1 MLRGRAG
8 EQAEIDRLLAAAR
21 AGTSGV
27 LVVRGQAGIGKSALL
42 DYAHERAEGFRV
54 LRGTGVEPEAELPF
68 AALHLLLR
76 SGLDR
81 IDALP
86 PAQAAALR
94 GALGLGAA
102 APENRF
108 LVGLATLS
116 MLAELAGDGSLLC
129 LVDDAQWLDRASLDT
144 LLFAA
149 RRLEAEGVVL
159 IFAAREGLPAA
170 GLPELHLHGL
180 DRTAAAG
187 LLSPDMS
194 PDVRERIIE
203 EAQGNP
209 LALIELPAALTAG
222 QRAGRLNPVEVIPVT
237 GRVQEAF
244 EARIRS
250 LPEPA
255 QEALLVLAA
264 DGRGTLGGLVRAGVS
279 PADLEPAERARLIT
293 VDDAGAAFR
302 HPLIRAAAYRNAP
315 LARRLAAHRALAR
328 ALDGEEDADR
338 RAWHLAAATAA
349 PDEEVAAELE
359 RAAER
364 ARTRTG
370 HAAVAA
376 AYERAAELTPDP
388 ARRSARLAAAAVAAG
403 DAGLMR
409 RANALAAEVSG
420 DLDDPATIAHL
431 TQARAHLEFERGTPA
446 AAGRIIADGARRAA
460 GHPGRPVTGGPE
472 RAAYL
477 WVEAI
482 RCAWFSGETGLAA
495 EAEAE
500 LSRLMGHALAEH
512 AGPAGSGA
520 AAGAGADAGAGAPG
534 AVPWFRAPLLTGTLG
549 LARFVAGDVA
559 AAVPLMTTL
568 AEGYETA
575 ELGVPG
581 LLMAASLGVPLG
593 RPDLCERLAARVIED
608 CRERGMVAWL
618 TLAAQDRLVAR
629 VGQGEYGEARSELD
643 EALGLAAELRQDHR
657 VAHLTCVLAWLLA
670 HRGDERGCREAAEE
684 GLRYAGPHGL
694 ALASATGAWALGL
707 LELSLGRAQE
717 ALAHLEGVS
726 PERAFTAA
734 VQFAPDQV
742 EAAVRAGHP
751 DRARE
756 PLERYLEWARHVRR
770 PESDAIA
777 LRCRALAEDEE
788 EHFAMAV
795 HAHAKAEEHSTGA
808 APGHGG
814 VEFARAVSG
823 HGGGGQPYQ
832 HARTRLVYG
841 EWLRR
846 ARRRADARTQLRA
859 ALEIFDRLGAELW
872 AERARAELRATG
884 DVPAAP
890 RRDGDP
896 LSVLTQQER
905 RIVAMAATGASNR
918 DIAARLF
925 LSPRTVGYHLYKAFP
940 KLGVSSRAELS
951 GRLDG
956 RLTTP

>member
-42 DYAHERAEGFRV
+42 DYARERAEGFRV

-86 PAQAAALR
+86 PVQAAALR

-149 RRLEAEGVVL
+149 RRLEAEGVAL

-170 GLPELHLHGL
+170 GLPELHLRGL
-180 DRTAAAG
+180 DRTAAAR
-187 LLSPDMS
+187 LLSPDLS
-194 PDVRERIIE
+194 PDVRERIIG

-222 QRAGRLNPVEVIPVT
+222 QRAGRLSPVEVIPVT

-244 EARIRS
+244 EARIRA
-250 LPEPA
+250 LPESA

-328 ALDGEEDADR
+328 ALDGEQDADR
-338 RAWHLAAATAA
+338 RAWHLAAATTA

-388 ARRSARLAAAAVAAG
+388 AGRSARLAAAAVAAG

-420 DLDDPATIAHL
+420 DLADPATIAHL

-446 AAGRIIADGARRAA
+446 EAGRIIADGARRVAA
-460 GHPGRPVTGGPE
+460 GDPE
-472 RAAYL
+472 KAAYL

-495 EAEAE
+495 QAEAE
-500 LSRLMGHALAEH
+500 LSGLVERALAEH
-512 AGPAGSGA
+512 VGSGTAGSGTA
-520 AAGAGADAGAGAPG
+520 TGTGAVAGAGVPG
-534 AVPWFRAPLLTGTLG
+534 AVPWSGAPLPAGALG

-568 AEGYETA
+568 AEGYESA
-575 ELGVPG
+575 GLGVPG

-593 RPDLCERLAARVIED
+593 RPDLCERLAARVVED

-618 TLAAQDRLVAR
+618 TLAAQDHLVAR
-629 VGQGEYGEARSELD
+629 AGLGEYGEARSELD

-670 HRGDERGCREAAEE
+670 HQGDERGCREAAEE
-684 GLRYAGPHGL
+684 GLRHAGTHGL

-707 LELSLGRAQE
+707 LELSLGRARE
-717 ALAHLEGVS
+717 SLAHLEGVS
-726 PERAFTAA
+726 PERAFSVA

-742 EAAVRAGHP
+742 EAAVRAGRP

-777 LRCRALAEDEE
+777 LRCRALVEDEE
-788 EHFAMAV
+788 EY
-795 HAHAKAEEHSTGA
+795 
-808 APGHGG
+808 
-814 VEFARAVSG
+814 FARAVHG
-823 HGGGGQPYQ
+823 HAGAGRDAAQGDAGGEGERFARAAHGHAGGGQPYQ

-951 GRLDG
+951 RRLDG